1 MKVIDRNKFSI
12 DYIYKL
18 LFNFYMKKSDI
29 ELILFESDSRCF
41 IDLVLSTKCHKY
53 YELKLKT
60 IKRKIR
66 QLKLLRNNLYDEEI
80 KNYIT
85 PRENKIKIYR

>member
-1 MKVIDRNKFSI
+1 MRVIDKNKFSI

-18 LFNFYMKKSDI
+18 LFDFYMKKSDI
-29 ELILFESDSRCF
+29 ELILFESDSKCF
-41 IDLVLSTKCHKY
+41 IDLILSTKCHKY

-66 QLKLLRNNLYDEEI
+66 QLKLLRDNIYDKEI

-85 PRENKIKIYR
+85 SRENKIKIYR

>member
-1 MKVIDRNKFSI
+1 
-12 DYIYKL
+12 
-18 LFNFYMKKSDI
+18 MKKSDI